1 MTYPTTSNEVSAAED
16 LRLAARVKKGDE
28 LAFEQLFKKHRGWVY
43 QKAYK
48 MLNDAHASEE
58 VVQDVFI
65 KVWQKVKMWNAGKG
79 HFQSW
84 LNVVAH
90 HRILDAIRKRNRAR
104 EIPFAAFTDVLD
116 AGESLPDAKPFM
128 NYADAG
134 PGPGRQLEMEEARDI
149 LESALVKV
157 TKPNHRIAWMLRHL
171 EGYSVKE
178 TARILDRKEGTIK
191 GWVFRCTAELR
202 DILVKRF
209 GVNPVTDGGE
219 HYAEE
224 TDAR

>member
-1 MTYPTTSNEVSAAED
+1 MARVTYTESSNAED
-16 LRLAARVKKGDE
+16 LRLANRVKAGDE
-28 LAFEQLFKKHRGWVY
+28 IAFEQLFKKHREWVY
-43 QKAYK
+43 QKALQK
-48 MLNDAHASEE
+48 LTDPGLAEE
-58 VVQDVFI
+58 VTQDVFI
-65 KVWQKVKMWNAGKG
+65 KVWRKLDKWHSAQGYFGA
-79 HFQSW
+79 W
-84 LNVVAH
+84 LNVIAQ
-90 HRILDAIRKRNRAR
+90 RTIIDAVRKRNRAR

-116 AGESLPDAKPFM
+116 TGERLPDTQPFV

-149 LESALVKV
+149 LESALVTV

-171 EGYSVKE
+171 EGYSIKE

-209 GVNPVTDGGE
+209 GVNPVTDRGE

>member
-1 MTYPTTSNEVSAAED
+1 MARLTYTESSNAED
-16 LRLAARVKKGDE
+16 LRLANRVKTGDE
-28 LAFEQLFKKHRGWVY
+28 TAFEQLFKKHRDWVY
-43 QKAYK
+43 QKALQK
-48 MLNDAHASEE
+48 LTDPGLAEE
-58 VVQDVFI
+58 VTQDVFI
-65 KVWQKVKMWNAGKG
+65 KVWRKLDKWHSAQGYFGA
-79 HFQSW
+79 W
-84 LNVVAH
+84 LNVIAQH
-90 HRILDAIRKRNRAR
+90 TIIDAIRKRNRAR

-116 AGESLPDAKPFM
+116 TGESLPDTQPFV

-157 TKPNHRIAWMLRHL
+157 TKPNHRIAWMLRHV
-171 EGYSVKE
+171 EGYSIKE

-209 GVNPVTDGGE
+209 GVNPMSNGGE